1 MKVTRTSTVRR
12 RGLRRLAV
20 ALAGAT
26 LTAACGGTSGGA
38 PAGSTSPTAAAG
50 GSATVSLASISSLG
64 QQVLVDSRG
73 RTVYLFE
80 KDSGGTSACTGAC
93 AAVWPPLTV
102 SGQPTAGPG
111 VQQAMLGTITRSGGA
126 KQVTYNGHP
135 LYAFVKDTGSG
146 QAKGQGVN
154 GFGALWYAVTAA
166 GSAAAGGGQPP
177 STTKPSSGG
186 GYGTY

>member
-1 MKVTRTSTVRR
+1 MKVTRTSTARR

-20 ALAGAT
+20 VLAGVT
-26 LTAACGGTSGGA
+26 LTAACGGTSGGT
-38 PAGSTSPTAAAG
+38 PAGSTSSAASAG
-50 GSATVSLASISSLG
+50 GGATVSLASIPSLG
-64 QQVLVDSRG
+64 QVLVDGRG

-111 VQQAMLGTITRSGGA
+111 VQQALLGTIARPGGGM
-126 KQVTYNGHP
+126 QVTYNGHP
-135 LYAFVKDTGSG
+135 LYGFVKDTGPG

-154 GFGALWYAVTAA
+154 GFGGLWYAVTAA
-166 GSAAAGGGQPP
+166 GSAASGSPAKTGS
-177 STTKPSSGG
+177 STPSSRG